1 MKTSDERR
9 EVAERLRELPSH
21 ADADGCCTV
30 WDVLFAL
37 GMKASDTI
45 GFVPADNAMRLA
57 DLIDPTCE
65 DMVTHHEDASA
76 PGKKACDGY
85 FRCNRCNFNVR
96 VFESIGFGLMAMI
109 EVRYCPNCGARVVR
123 PNGD

>member
-1 MKTSDERR
+1 MTSDERR
-9 EVAERLRELPSH
+9 AVADRLRYSAEQS
-21 ADADGCCTV
+21 
-30 WDVLFAL
+30 WDVGVFDQEVLSIL
-37 GMKASDTI
+37 GVGPGEEDSFSDTND
-45 GFVPADNAMRLA
+45 VRRLA